1 MGRCGSGKKV
11 VARGVDS
18 IVMAVEVKSWIS
30 HGSGKNI
37 QKLELK
43 WILDYDRWLRLYL
56 KMGFSIE
63 FQ

>member
-1 MGRCGSGKKV
+1 
-11 VARGVDS
+11 
-18 IVMAVEVKSWIS
+18 MAVEVKSWIS

-37 QKLELK
+37 QRLELK